1 MNSQPYNYAQTAR
14 PTAYGTNNN
23 WNQRVRPVA
32 SVEEVKA
39 SPIDFD
45 GSVFFF
51 PDFGNKRIYTKFIT
65 VDGIPTINMYE
76 LKEMPAASETNGN
89 YITREEFENVI
100 SQLKMMYSAQPV
112 QQAIGT
118 QPQKEEINMSP
129 LQF

>member
-1 MNSQPYNYAQTAR
+1 MNNQAYNYASAVPQTSRYA
-14 PTAYGTNNN
+14 TNNN

-32 SVEEVKA
+32 SLEEVKA

-76 LKEMPAASETNGN
+76 LKEMPVAESNGN
-89 YITREEFENVI
+89 YITREEFEEVI
-100 SQLKMMYSAQPV
+100 QQLKMMYSAPP
-112 QQAIGT
+112 APG
-118 QPQKEEINMSP
+118 PGAAPKEEKNNVSP
-129 LQF
+129 FNF